1 MAPPPLIVIV
11 CSDRHRNGKTL
22 LARVL
27 VEFLLLQGSDP
38 FVLDLGQ
45 PDGGVRDYFP
55 GRTALVDFAH
65 VSGQMK
71 VFDTILEGPGRDYVI
86 DVATSQLAR
95 FCEAMGDLEFRQAA
109 KAAGFNIVVLFIVDA
124 ARESLRS
131 AAAVEELLSP
141 DLFVPVANRFVGT
154 SLPEGIDS
162 LTLTMERLDPQLQA
176 LVSERRFSFR
186 AFLLGEVSAVPLRL
200 RPSLKS
206 FLQELTSGFREFEPS
221 LSLLKLRR

>member
-1 MAPPPLIVIV
+1 M
-11 CSDRHRNGKTL
+11 
-22 LARVL
+22 
-27 VEFLLLQGSDP
+27 
-38 FVLDLGQ
+38 
-45 PDGGVRDYFP
+45 
-55 GRTALVDFAH
+55 
-65 VSGQMK
+65 
-71 VFDTILEGPGRDYVI
+71 
-86 DVATSQLAR
+86 
-95 FCEAMGDLEFRQAA
+95 
-109 KAAGFNIVVLFIVDA
+109 VLFIVDA

-162 LTLTMERLDPQLQA
+162 LSLTMERLEPQLQA

-221 LSLLKLRR
+221 LSLLKLRG